1 MATRCSANLS
11 AIYVQKTGHA
21 QVSEPVGFDTITLPK
36 LFQGFAGVKNPCQN
50 RRMEIGYARV
60 SRGDSQDLD
69 PQLRALTDA
78 GCAMIYQE
86 EASGGQ
92 ADRPEL
98 ARAIGALKSGD
109 VLTVWKLDRLS
120 RSLRDLLF
128 TLEAITAAGAGFRSV
143 TEAIDT
149 TTAPGRLM
157 TQMLGAFAEFERAM
171 IRERTMNGLAHSPQ
185 SRPAPWTTAKP
196 YRPSARRDHRQGRI
210 RSRLPRP
217 ARQPVPRVALDRA
230 ARVARSSKTERRD
243 DGHAFASGSI
253 GAHGPRPRQGHQARD
268 GRSSS
273 RPRHGLSLQ
282 AA

>member
-1 MATRCSANLS
+1 
-11 AIYVQKTGHA
+11 
-21 QVSEPVGFDTITLPK
+21 
-36 LFQGFAGVKNPCQN
+36 
-50 RRMEIGYARV
+50 MEIGYARV

-78 GCAMIYQE
+78 GCDTIYQE
-86 EASGGQ
+86 EASGGR

-98 ARAIGALKSGD
+98 ARAIGALKAGD

-171 IRERTMNGLAHSPQ
+171 IRERTMNGLHHARKAGRHLG
-185 SRPAPWTTAKP
+185 R
-196 YRPSARRDHRQGRI
+196 RPSLTAPQRAEIIAKAESGQGSPAQLANLFRVSRSTVQRVLREHRN
-210 RSRLPRP
+210 RS
-217 ARQPVPRVALDRA
+217 A
-230 ARVARSSKTERRD
+230 AA
-243 DGHAFASGSI
+243 
-253 GAHGPRPRQGHQARD
+253 
-268 GRSSS
+268 
-273 RPRHGLSLQ
+273 
-282 AA
+282 